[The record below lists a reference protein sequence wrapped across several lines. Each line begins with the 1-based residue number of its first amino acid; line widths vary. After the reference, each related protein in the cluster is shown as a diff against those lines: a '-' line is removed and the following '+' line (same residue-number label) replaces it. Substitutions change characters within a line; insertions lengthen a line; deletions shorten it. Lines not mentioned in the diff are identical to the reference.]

1 QKNSMLSRR
10 FCDDGSLAVIF
21 DIENEEDF
29 AEKVMKSS
37 IPVLVDFYADWCGP
51 CKMLGPRIEAKVTNR
66 EGIVRLAKVNIDYAA
81 DVAMDYEV
89 NVVPT
94 VIAMKSG
101 QVVAR
106 FEGVKADDE
115 LDDFIDS
122 VIES

>member
-1 QKNSMLSRR
+1 MHKDWLNS
-10 FCDDGSLAVIF
+10 F
-21 DIENEEDF
+21 E
-29 AEKVMKSS
+29 
-37 IPVLVDFYADWCGP
+37 
-51 CKMLGPRIEAKVTNR
+51 LGMFQ
-66 EGIVRLAKVNIDYAA
+66 VRLAKVNIDYAA